1 MWNTHVH
8 TCIFQFQQCYT
19 INEKHVHCGRFGPW
33 CTPYITYFPS
43 LIICDFLRRLYRLE
57 TIFLWWFC
65 VLYFAVGEAISE
77 TSRKRAKSEC
87 ILEKYGEERANE
99 VLAHFVGK
107 EKYDDLK
114 KQFDALLQQFL
125 DNDKSFKILQI
136 KEHQLEL
143 ERNQMFKDATTLY
156 KWGIVELLLQ
166 TFLSQ
171 HQQDPEN
178 KLFYCYDVNG
188 RENWFNTSFSSVMKH
203 WRCCPLNSGLEIL
216 TSYEEGLL
224 KFSDERGRVEWSID
238 HLYGTI
244 SNMLHL
250 KVEESFPI
258 KVIQLSDKSDT
269 LALLTFLKRFYI
281 PFVVAPETPNPP
293 LHSSEAKASS
303 SDDS

>member
-1 MWNTHVH
+1 
-8 TCIFQFQQCYT
+8 
-19 INEKHVHCGRFGPW
+19 
-33 CTPYITYFPS
+33 
-43 LIICDFLRRLYRLE
+43 
-57 TIFLWWFC
+57 
-65 VLYFAVGEAISE
+65 LYFAVGEAISE
-77 TSRKRAKSEC
+77 TSRKRTKSEC
-87 ILEKYGEERANE
+87 ILDKYGEEKANE

-107 EKYDDLK
+107 EKYEKAEEKYDDLK

-125 DNDKSFKILQI
+125 DNDKSFKTLQA

-143 ERNQMFKDATTLY
+143 ERNQVFKDATTLY
-156 KWGIVELLLQ
+156 KRGIVELLLQ

-178 KLFYCYDVNG
+178 KLFYCCDVNG
-188 RENWFNTSFSSVMKH
+188 QENWLNTSFSSVMRH
-203 WRCCPLNSGLEIL
+203 WRCCPMNSSLEIL
-216 TSYEEGLL
+216 TSYEEGLI
-224 KFSDERGRVEWSID
+224 KFSDDRRRVEWSID
-238 HLYGTI
+238 HLYGII

-269 LALLTFLKRFYI
+269 LALLTFLKAFHI